1 MRRGPAGV
9 LFVAALSMSLA
20 AAGADAP
27 SADGTTALHRA
38 ISISD
43 VGQAESL
50 IRAGADVNAA
60 NRYGVTP
67 LSLAAGEGNARVLDA
82 LFKAG
87 ADARK
92 ADAALHEGRTLLM
105 LAARTGNVD
114 ALKLL
119 LSHGASVNAVETRTG
134 TTALMWAALEN
145 RADAVRALTK
155 AGADVDA
162 RSKATAYPHTPP
174 GVIGDALEE
183 GYSYVGQTV
192 LPKGGWTALMYA
204 ARQGAIDAARA
215 LVDCGANLNLADQDG
230 TPALTFAIING
241 HYDLAEL
248 LVEKGAD
255 VNQADRTGATPLY
268 SAVDM
273 HTLVTSFGR
282 PELPR
287 PVTDGSVGAAKLLLA
302 HGADPNKPLKTKI
315 LKRTYQ
321 AGDGR
326 LAEGA
331 TPLMRAAKAGDVVMM
346 TLLIA
351 AGADVDRTNAA
362 GDTAL
367 HIAANLPK
375 VVRFLS
381 DEGASPDIK
390 NVKGQTPLDA
400 LLKTRDPNGE
410 AVALLRDLTGDYTTQ
425 PSPEGP
431 APRRR

>member
-1 MRRGPAGV
+1 MRTAF
-9 LFVAALSMSLA
+9 LLAALSVSLA
-20 AAGADAP
+20 AAGPDAP

-38 ISISD
+38 VSVSD
-43 VGQAESL
+43 VAKAEAL
-50 IRAGADVNAA
+50 VRAGSDVNAA

-67 LSLAAGEGNARVLDA
+67 LSLAASEGNARVLEA

-92 ADAALHEGRTLLM
+92 ADAALHDGRTLLM
-105 LAARTGNVD
+105 LASRTGSVD
-114 ALKLL
+114 AVKLL
-119 LSHGASVNAVETRTG
+119 LSNGARVNAVESRTG

-145 RADAVRALTK
+145 RADAVRVLAK
-155 AGADVDA
+155 AGADVNA
-162 RSKATAYPHTPP
+162 RSKVTAYPHTPP

-204 ARQGAIDAARA
+204 ARQGAIDAVRA
-215 LVDCGANLNLADQDG
+215 LIDCGADLNAADQDG

-241 HYDLAEL
+241 HYDVAAS
-248 LVEKGAD
+248 LVDKGAD
-255 VNQADRTGATPLY
+255 VNLPDRTGATPLY

-287 PVTDGSVGAAKLLLA
+287 VVTEGSVTAAKMLLA
-302 HGADPNKPLKTKI
+302 HGANPNTPLKTKI

-321 AGDGR
+321 AGDAR

-346 TLLIA
+346 AVLIEG
-351 AGADVDRTNAA
+351 GADLDRTNGA

-381 DEGASPDIK
+381 DQGASPDIK
-390 NVKGQTPLDA
+390 NAKGQTPLEA
-400 LLKTRDPNGE
+400 LLKTRDPNAE
-410 AVALLRDLTGDYTTQ
+410 AVALLREQTGDYTTQ